1 MTLQGAVT
9 FVSLFGPPIFGF
21 HVFRRHMG
29 RSLIRAFIDSL
40 YIFAVCMFVLMGLLV
55 LYAAGLFGESVLFAL
70 PFMVVVC
77 RWVLM
82 APHFKHPS
90 PANRDER
97 DESPDRRN
105 LS

>member
-21 HVFRRHMG
+21 NVFRRMG
-29 RSLIRAFIDSL
+29 RSRIRSFIDSL

-70 PFMVVVC
+70 PFMIVAC
-77 RWVLM
+77 LWVLM
-82 APHFKHPS
+82 APHINK
-90 PANRDER
+90 R
-97 DESPDRRN
+97 
-105 LS
+105 